1 VRPVGGAACCWG
13 VDDIRVQVAAAGS
26 RRQIREV
33 SCTLIPAEWE
43 EKEEKNV
50 KKRQKWEKQRATHRR
65 VGGGGTAHWPIAPDF
80 RLHFLIPRTGG
91 AAIQSSS
98 DQSWK
103 CVSALSAVDYLAGFR

>member
-1 VRPVGGAACCWG
+1 MHPVGGADRCWG
-13 VDDIRVQVAAAGS
+13 VDDIRVQVAAPGS

-43 EKEEKNV
+43 EKEEEKC
-50 KKRQKWEKQRATHRR
+50 KKRQKWEKQRATHWLARR
-65 VGGGGTAHWPIAPDF
+65 GTAHRPIAPDF